1 MRGDDNGVCGDSRST
16 TRKAS
21 GVLGHSQRLCAP
33 RDQSG
38 AMICLFEIQ
47 MTVHNRNFL
56 FARCDRT
63 WADLFS
69 THEAPTKEELGSRHR
84 NKDIATK
91 DKSVAGKK

>member
-1 MRGDDNGVCGDSRST
+1 
-16 TRKAS
+16 
-21 GVLGHSQRLCAP
+21 
-33 RDQSG
+33 
-38 AMICLFEIQ
+38 
-47 MTVHNRNFL
+47 VHNRNFL

-91 DKSVAGKK
+91 DRSVAGKK